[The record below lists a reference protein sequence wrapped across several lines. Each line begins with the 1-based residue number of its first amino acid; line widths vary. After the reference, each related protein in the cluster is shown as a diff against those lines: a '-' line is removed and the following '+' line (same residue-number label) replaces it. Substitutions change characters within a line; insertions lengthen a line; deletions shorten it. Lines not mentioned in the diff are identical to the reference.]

1 MGERL
6 NSRRGGRWSGP
17 VAVWC
22 SAIPDRLSPWELS
35 FVEQMR
41 ERFDDGRPL
50 TEGQF
55 DKLQEIAEEKET

>member
-1 MGERL
+1 MTTAEL
-6 NSRRGGRWSGP
+6 LDEAEENT
-17 VAVWC
+17 
-22 SAIPDRLSPWELS
+22 DRLSPWELS